1 MTDNSKITGFD
12 TLSTLRFEGF
22 TERNMSELEQIL
34 HNLDKSDS
42 VQNIKDFYINLYN
55 HIHSSGEHNI
65 DLSEH
70 NSTFLGKLY
79 EVYRRYGNTGSMSDM
94 LHRIEK
100 NITIATNKDIAAGF
114 NDTKAVTAGQFKT
127 VFNKHVDNATA
138 HRRIYDA
145 LVPDATF
152 TGTPTVAITGNNTNI
167 SLGNARDFW
176 CTSYGTLVLKYRDP
190 KRPRDIGNPDIT
202 GIGGIITVETTYDIL
217 TIQGNIN
224 ITLSMTNRSEDAH
237 KLFLQINDDIQEIP
251 RYTTLAKDTLV
262 MCYNGNNLC
271 IGTTKEMTNIVLP
284 DILNVSGVNISP
296 LAHRFVYYPQ
306 SATADEM
313 RFLLN

>member
-12 TLSTLRFEGF
+12 TLSTFRFEGF

-42 VQNIKDFYINLYN
+42 VQNIKDFYTNLYN
-55 HIHSSGEHNI
+55 HVHSSGGHNI

-70 NSTFLGKLY
+70 EITFLGKLY
-79 EVYRRYGNTGSMSDM
+79 EVYRRYGNSGSMSDM

-100 NITIATNKDIAAGF
+100 NITIATNRDIAAGF

-127 VFNKHVDNATA
+127 VFSKHVDNATA

-145 LVPDATF
+145 LVPKATF
-152 TGTPTVAITGNNTNI
+152 TGTPTVALIGIDRDT
-167 SLGNARDFW
+167 LLDNAHDFW
-176 CTSYGTLVLKYRDP
+176 CTNYGTLVLKYRDP
-190 KRPRDIGNPDIT
+190 DGHRN
-202 GIGGIITVETTYDIL
+202 IGGIIVDETTYDLL

-224 ITLSMTNRSEDAH
+224 ITLSMTNRPEDAH

-271 IGTTKEMTNIVLP
+271 IGTTKEMTDIVLP
-284 DILNVSGVNISP
+284 DILNVSGINVSPYVN
-296 LAHRFVYYPQ
+296 RFVYYPQ

>member
-55 HIHSSGEHNI
+55 HIHSSGGHNI

-70 NSTFLGKLY
+70 DSTFLGKLY

-100 NITIATNKDIAAGF
+100 NIAIATNKDIAAGF

-145 LVPDATF
+145 LVPNATF
-152 TGTPTVAITGNNTNI
+152 TCTPTVALIGIDTGI
-167 SLGNARDFW
+167 SLDNARDFW

-190 KRPRDIGNPDIT
+190 KGPRNIGNP
-202 GIGGIITVETTYDIL
+202 GIGGIIVNETTYDIL

-284 DILNVSGVNISP
+284 DILNVSGINVSP

>member
-12 TLSTLRFEGF
+12 TLSTFRFEGF

-42 VQNIKDFYINLYN
+42 VQNIKDFYTNLYN
-55 HIHSSGEHNI
+55 HVHSSGGHNI

-70 NSTFLGKLY
+70 EITFLGKLY
-79 EVYRRYGNTGSMSDM
+79 EVYRRYGNSGSMSDM

-100 NITIATNKDIAAGF
+100 NITIATNRDIAAGF

-127 VFNKHVDNATA
+127 VFSKHVDNATA

-145 LVPDATF
+145 LVPKATF
-152 TGTPTVAITGNNTNI
+152 TGTPTVALIGIDRDT
-167 SLGNARDFW
+167 LLDNAHDFW
-176 CTSYGTLVLKYRDP
+176 YTNYGTLVLKYRDP
-190 KRPRDIGNPDIT
+190 DGHRD
-202 GIGGIITVETTYDIL
+202 IGGIIVDENTYDLL

-224 ITLSMTNRSEDAH
+224 ITLSMTNRPEDAH

-271 IGTTKEMTNIVLP
+271 IGTTKEMTDIVLP
-284 DILNVSGVNISP
+284 DILNVSGINVSPYVN
-296 LAHRFVYYPQ
+296 RFVYYPQ

>member
-12 TLSTLRFEGF
+12 TLSTFRFEGF

-42 VQNIKDFYINLYN
+42 VQNIKDFYTNLYN
-55 HIHSSGEHNI
+55 HVHSSGGHNI

-70 NSTFLGKLY
+70 EITFLGKLY
-79 EVYRRYGNTGSMSDM
+79 EVYRRYGNSGSMSDM

-127 VFNKHVDNATA
+127 VFSKHVDNATA

-145 LVPDATF
+145 LVPKATF
-152 TGTPTVAITGNNTNI
+152 TGTPTVALMGIDRDTLLDNTH
-167 SLGNARDFW
+167 DFW

-190 KRPRDIGNPDIT
+190 DRSIT
-202 GIGGIITVETTYDIL
+202 HEDLGGSGIGGIIVNETTYDIL

-224 ITLSMTNRSEDAH
+224 ITLSMTNRSGDAH
-237 KLFLQINDDIQEIP
+237 KLFLQINDDTQEIP

-284 DILNVSGVNISP
+284 DILNVSGINVSP
-296 LAHRFVYYPQ
+296 FINRFIYYPQ

>member
-12 TLSTLRFEGF
+12 TLSTFRFEGF

-42 VQNIKDFYINLYN
+42 VQNIKDFYTNLYN
-55 HIHSSGEHNI
+55 HVHSSGGHNI

-70 NSTFLGKLY
+70 EITFLGKLY
-79 EVYRRYGNTGSMSDM
+79 EVYRRYGNSGSMSDM

-100 NITIATNKDIAAGF
+100 NITIATNRDIAAGF

-127 VFNKHVDNATA
+127 VFSKHVDNATA

-145 LVPDATF
+145 LVPKATF
-152 TGTPTVAITGNNTNI
+152 TGTPTVALIGIDRDTLLDNTH
-167 SLGNARDFW
+167 DFW
-176 CTSYGTLVLKYRDP
+176 YTNYGTLVLKYRDP
-190 KRPRDIGNPDIT
+190 DGHRNS
-202 GIGGIITVETTYDIL
+202 GIIVDETTYDLL

-224 ITLSMTNRSEDAH
+224 ITLSMTNRPEDAH
-237 KLFLQINDDIQEIP
+237 KLFLQINDDTQEIP

-271 IGTTKEMTNIVLP
+271 IGTTKEMTDIVLP
-284 DILNVSGVNISP
+284 DILNVSGIIVSPYVN
-296 LAHRFVYYPQ
+296 RFVYYPQ

>member
-42 VQNIKDFYINLYN
+42 VQNIKDFYINLYD
-55 HIHSSGEHNI
+55 HIHSSGGHNI
-65 DLSEH
+65 GLSEH
-70 NSTFLGKLY
+70 ESTFLGKLY

-152 TGTPTVAITGNNTNI
+152 TSTPTVAITGNNTNI
-167 SLGNARDFW
+167 SLDNARDFW

-190 KRPRDIGNPDIT
+190 EGSTSDDINDIGM
-202 GIGGIITVETTYDIL
+202 GGIITVETTYDIL

-224 ITLSMTNRSEDAH
+224 ITLSMTNRSEDVH
-237 KLFLQINDDIQEIP
+237 KLFLHINDDVQEIP
-251 RYTTLAKDTLV
+251 RYIALAKDTLV

-284 DILNVSGVNISP
+284 DILNVSGVNISS

>member
-12 TLSTLRFEGF
+12 TLSTFRFEGF

-42 VQNIKDFYINLYN
+42 VQNIKDFYTNLYN
-55 HIHSSGEHNI
+55 HVHSSGGHNI

-70 NSTFLGKLY
+70 EITFLGKLY
-79 EVYRRYGNTGSMSDM
+79 EVYRRYGNSGSMSDV

-100 NITIATNKDIAAGF
+100 NITIATNRDIAAGF

-127 VFNKHVDNATA
+127 VFSKHVDNATA

-145 LVPDATF
+145 LVPKATF
-152 TGTPTVAITGNNTNI
+152 TGTPTVALIGIDRDT
-167 SLGNARDFW
+167 LLDNAHDFW
-176 CTSYGTLVLKYRDP
+176 CTNYGTLVLKYRDP
-190 KRPRDIGNPDIT
+190 DGHRD
-202 GIGGIITVETTYDIL
+202 IGGIIVDENTYDLL

-224 ITLSMTNRSEDAH
+224 ITLSMTNRPEDAH

-271 IGTTKEMTNIVLP
+271 IGTTKEMTDIVLP
-284 DILNVSGVNISP
+284 DILNVSGIIVSPYVN
-296 LAHRFVYYPQ
+296 RFVYYPQ

>member
-12 TLSTLRFEGF
+12 TLSTFRFEGF

-42 VQNIKDFYINLYN
+42 VQNIKDFYTNLYN
-55 HIHSSGEHNI
+55 HVHSSGGHNI

-70 NSTFLGKLY
+70 EITFLGKLY
-79 EVYRRYGNTGSMSDM
+79 EVYRRYGNSGSMSDM

-100 NITIATNKDIAAGF
+100 NITIATNRDIAAGF

-127 VFNKHVDNATA
+127 VFSKHVDNATA

-145 LVPDATF
+145 LVPKATF
-152 TGTPTVAITGNNTNI
+152 TGTPTVALIGIDRDT
-167 SLGNARDFW
+167 LLDNAHDFW
-176 CTSYGTLVLKYRDP
+176 CTNYGTLVLKYRDP
-190 KRPRDIGNPDIT
+190 DGHRD
-202 GIGGIITVETTYDIL
+202 IGGIIVDETTYDLL

-224 ITLSMTNRSEDAH
+224 ITLSMTNRPEDAH

-271 IGTTKEMTNIVLP
+271 IGTTKEMTDIVLP
-284 DILNVSGVNISP
+284 DILNVSGINVSPYVN
-296 LAHRFVYYPQ
+296 RFVYYPQ

>member
-12 TLSTLRFEGF
+12 TLSTFRFEGF

-42 VQNIKDFYINLYN
+42 VQNIKDFYTNLYN
-55 HIHSSGEHNI
+55 HVHSSGGHNI

-70 NSTFLGKLY
+70 EITFLGKLY
-79 EVYRRYGNTGSMSDM
+79 EVYRRYGNSGSMSDM

-127 VFNKHVDNATA
+127 VFSKHVDNATA

-145 LVPDATF
+145 LVPKATF
-152 TGTPTVAITGNNTNI
+152 TGTPTVALIGIDRDT
-167 SLGNARDFW
+167 LLDNAHDFW
-176 CTSYGTLVLKYRDP
+176 CTNYGTLVLKYRDP
-190 KRPRDIGNPDIT
+190 DGHRDIGDPNVT
-202 GIGGIITVETTYDIL
+202 GIGGIIVDEATYDLL

-224 ITLSMTNRSEDAH
+224 ITLSMTNRPEDAH

-262 MCYNGNNLC
+262 MCYNENNLC
-271 IGTTKEMTNIVLP
+271 IGTTKEMTDIVLP
-284 DILNVSGVNISP
+284 DILNVSGIIVSPYVN
-296 LAHRFVYYPQ
+296 RFVYYPQ